1 MSHLFQLIIIYLIS
15 FLPKN
20 EAKFIELESLSSG
33 NYFIVL
39 DSGIFIYNNELK
51 EKKSLRDFERN
62 NKIGTSDIINIRK
75 HIYNENIYIFCRI
88 NNYLYIYDEYNNKLT
103 SFIMTYYV
111 DQTLLNYKY
120 YNIIPYNT
128 NDNKLNI
135 IISSIREEVKKEWC
149 WESIRCKYYYYYNDY
164 IDYNIKLNGDKI
176 SFNDRNKNKQSF
188 EVSSTLLNEKNIC
201 YLMDSSNIVKCI
213 YYDNIYFFP
222 LQYNVLQNN
231 FNKSSYHYYYDELI
245 INKIA
250 SAKSNKN
257 NYLICPLFVEE
268 QYIYNN
274 YYNFTTCQLCD
285 KDNDYDKCSYIN
297 YLFEEGCS
305 DLKAYYF
312 NETDKYVLI
321 CKTYN
326 EFILLIIDHN
336 SKILI
341 SRKIFYMNCTNN
353 SPYNDKYSLIY
364 NKYNNTYDLIT
375 ENNFT
380 ENPKCSFYPE
390 ETNDDSLIYN
400 NTKNFTH
407 MEAGNKEIKIE
418 NSHHFY
424 GDAFSDLTNEI
435 FLSDSDNK
443 IKNTNEENTFIN
455 NIINVTDTTYIKE
468 KKEEKEETT
477 IEKEITNKIKEE
489 NEEIIVAK
497 ETTNK
502 TKEEIINNIEDLMAD
517 KEIGKNYEIKGDDF
531 KLIIKPT
538 NSPPLPNTTHVEF
551 DECEQILRKEYNIS
565 NTSIITFF
573 QMELFNEDNKALYNQ
588 IKYTTY
594 DEQLKE
600 LDLSLCK
607 DVNTQIHYA
616 IKDDSNLDLA
626 SVSNFKNMGVDI
638 LDINDDFFTNLCYAF
653 SDENNDMVLE
663 DRIKHIFQNYS
674 LCEEGCSYNNL
685 DITTRSISCDCKI
698 QGNISTVTN
707 PLVFDSGKES
717 SILDSNIG
725 VSKCYNLVFSMN
737 NKSSNVGFIVFCLLI
752 LAYIIIIIIQIKRG
766 IKPVT
771 NFLQTEMIKYGY
783 LDKEDPQFFE
793 NKNFKEIKHEISSK
807 IDFKNFKLSLN
818 NENNPVIKE
827 NTAKKTYKIKR
838 KKKKKKKSNSKSIN
852 LKEMNTLDENN
863 ENNEE
868 EIKDKITNNNLAM
881 IKATSKK
888 KNKIKKNDKDDNGVN
903 EENNFGI
910 IKLKINSDIKK
921 YYPKDSNQSLH
932 NYTFDEATK
941 YDRRNIF
948 RVFYI
953 YLLSKQIIFR
963 TFLQKSPLELFPLRL
978 TLFIFMLSCDLAL
991 NALFYFNDNISKKYH
1006 YASNLFFFTF
1016 TNNITIII
1024 YSTLISYFILT
1035 LLSKLSNSSNA
1046 IRNVFRKEEEKIK
1059 SNKNHTTK
1067 EETNRAIFYEV
1078 ENILKKFKIKII
1090 ILLVIE
1096 TTLIL
1101 FFWYFVT
1108 AFCHVYSS
1116 TQTSWLF
1123 DSFLSILSRL
1133 MLELIFGFLF
1143 AKLYN
1148 VAVASGIET
1157 FYKILIC
1164 IYDFS

>member
-1 MSHLFQLIIIYLIS
+1 MIC
-15 FLPKN
+15 
-20 EAKFIELESLSSG
+20 
-33 NYFIVL
+33 
-39 DSGIFIYNNELK
+39 
-51 EKKSLRDFERN
+51 
-62 NKIGTSDIINIRK
+62 
-75 HIYNENIYIFCRI
+75 NENQEFNECDEVDS
-88 NNYLYIYDEYNNKLT
+88 LYEEIC
-103 SFIMTYYV
+103 
-111 DQTLLNYKY
+111 
-120 YNIIPYNT
+120 T
-128 NDNKLNI
+128 N
-135 IISSIREEVKKEWC
+135 VKT
-149 WESIRCKYYYYYNDY
+149 
-164 IDYNIKLNGDKI
+164 
-176 SFNDRNKNKQSF
+176 F
-188 EVSSTLLNEKNIC
+188 
-201 YLMDSSNIVKCI
+201 
-213 YYDNIYFFP
+213 
-222 LQYNVLQNN
+222 
-231 FNKSSYHYYYDELI
+231 
-245 INKIA
+245 
-250 SAKSNKN
+250 
-257 NYLICPLFVEE
+257 
-268 QYIYNN
+268 
-274 YYNFTTCQLCD
+274 
-285 KDNDYDKCSYIN
+285 
-297 YLFEEGCS
+297 
-305 DLKAYYF
+305 YF
-312 NETDKYVLI
+312 NETDKFIFI
-321 CKTYN
+321 CKTAN
-326 EFILLIIDHN
+326 EFILYTIDYNLKKAIDRRII
-336 SKILI
+336 
-341 SRKIFYMNCTNN
+341 YMNCTDHFG
-353 SPYNDKYSLIY
+353 YDGIFSLIY
-364 NKYNNTYDLIT
+364 NNSTQYYDLIT
-375 ENNFT
+375 EYNFT
-380 ENPKCSFYPE
+380 NNYSCYFIQA
-390 ETNDDSLIYN
+390 DVDSEYLN
-400 NTKNFTH
+400 NSITKNITH
-407 MEAGNKEIKIE
+407 NEKGNKEIMPE
-418 NSHHFY
+418 NSDSIQDEDF
-424 GDAFSDLTNEI
+424 FSELTNEI
-435 FLSDSDNK
+435 FMTEYN
-443 IKNTNEENTFIN
+443 NEKIN
-455 NIINVTDTTYIKE
+455 NSTFLIQ
-468 KKEEKEETT
+468 ETT
-477 IEKEITNKIKEE
+477 IMDYKEIININTSYVVEIEIKK
-489 NEEIIVAK
+489 EI
-497 ETTNK
+497 TNK

-551 DECEQILRKEYNIS
+551 DECEKILRKEYNIS

-594 DEQLKE
+594 DDQLKE

-752 LAYIIIIIIQIKRG
+752 MAYIIIIIIQIKRG

-783 LDKEDPQFFE
+783 LDKDDPQFFE

-827 NTAKKTYKIKR
+827 NSTKKSYKIKR

-868 EIKDKITNNNLAM
+868 EIKNKISNNNLPM

-888 KNKIKKNDKDDNGVN
+888 KNKIKMNDKDDNGVN
-903 EENNFGI
+903 EDNNFGI

-1067 EETNRAIFYEV
+1067 EETKRAIFYEV

-1096 TTLIL
+1096 TILIL